1 MCDAID
7 DNWDDTDSN
16 CIDKATLPEAE
27 DERKIDPSM
36 SEAELDSFYTDDR
49 IKPTLS
55 DLERRLAKSKAQ
67 DPFRRVAATK
77 QVPSKAS
84 NDVRNPR
91 LSRAKTFG
99 TSKRRPE
106 LSKNQQSPSSRTP
119 VKRSVSVNRT
129 RRASMP
135 LSTRAATYESPFPRV
150 FSPNRFAYLLQLVNS
165 KHEEHYGTEGVLT
178 FIFIY

>member
-1 MCDAID
+1 MLRHPLLQPYVEKIHLQTRNPRCDAID
-7 DNWDDTDSN
+7 DNWDDTDYN

-27 DERKIDPSM
+27 DERTIDPSI

-91 LSRAKTFG
+91 LSRAKTFA

-106 LSKNQQSPSSRTP
+106 LSKNQQS
-119 VKRSVSVNRT
+119 VSFD
-129 RRASMP
+129 ASM
-135 LSTRAATYESPFPRV
+135 
-150 FSPNRFAYLLQLVNS
+150 
-165 KHEEHYGTEGVLT
+165 
-178 FIFIY
+178 